1 MRSIIK
7 KEFTLSNEEQEILA
21 RACRIKKF
29 KYAETIYNEVDDR
42 THYYYLI
49 MEILKLQSYTV
60 IGRFLFIKVGEDFSL
75 ILVKMKSYVVKE

>member
-29 KYAETIYNEVDDR
+29 KYEETTNN
-42 THYYYLI
+42 
-49 MEILKLQSYTV
+49 
-60 IGRFLFIKVGEDFSL
+60 LFSPPNR
-75 ILVKMKSYVVKE
+75 MY

>member
-42 THYYYLI
+42 TYYYYLI
-49 MEILKLQSYTV
+49 NGNIEITKLYGDREV
-60 IGRFLFIKVGEDFSL
+60 PFYKGRGRFFPNFSQN
-75 ILVKMKSYVVKE
+75 E